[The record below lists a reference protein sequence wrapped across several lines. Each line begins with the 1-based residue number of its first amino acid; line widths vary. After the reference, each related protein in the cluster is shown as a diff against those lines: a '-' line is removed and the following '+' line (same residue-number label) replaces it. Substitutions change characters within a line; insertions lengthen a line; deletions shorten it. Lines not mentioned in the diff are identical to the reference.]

1 MKLSQHRVMKLF
13 AVVWYP
19 NAGTVLLQSVYA
31 EIKFIIF
38 ISLSCYLTTL
48 ANFSIRNLL
57 EVQQNADFKLME
69 FSVGQVAKNSNFQS
83 FSSFMVV

>member
-1 MKLSQHRVMKLF
+1 MKLF
-13 AVVWYP
+13 AVVLCSI
-19 NAGTVLLQSVYA
+19 AVSVLLQNVYA

-38 ISLSCYLTTL
+38 IALSSYLTTL

-69 FSVGQVAKNSNFQS
+69 FSVGQVAKIKIFKA
-83 FSSFMVV
+83 FRPLW

>member
-1 MKLSQHRVMKLF
+1 MKLSQHQVMKLF
-13 AVVWYP
+13 AVVWCS
-19 NAGTVLLQSVYA
+19 NAGTVLLHNVYA

-38 ISLSCYLTTL
+38 ISLSCYLTTQ

-69 FSVGQVAKNSNFQS
+69 FSVGQVAKIKIFKA
-83 FSSFMVV
+83 FRPLW